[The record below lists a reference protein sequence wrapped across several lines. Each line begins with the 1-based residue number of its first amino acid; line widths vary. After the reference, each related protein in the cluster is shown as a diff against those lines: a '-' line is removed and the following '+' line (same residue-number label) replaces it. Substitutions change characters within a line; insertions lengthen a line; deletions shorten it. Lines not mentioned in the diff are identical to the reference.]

1 MIHSISQQLA
11 ESFKALHLP
20 VFIEEYKTSVSSWAL
35 EEKKGSLHHFSQNI
49 NVLTLQKTYQKIV
62 KAAQSILFTPDTS
75 VVKTP
80 EAPPEKPENVKK
92 SFLSNP
98 EKLKKYSKLKKEKTP
113 FSSLLTPSVLSFL
126 SKRSNEDSS
135 EVFIS
140 SLTYL
145 REFFKHQ
152 DKPNDLLTK
161 ANLKA
166 FQTAIDQEIR
176 LNWPQYKNKAA
187 AEQEE
192 LLKTTIAEMLEKVDH
207 LPLKGKYLYFGKL
220 GTDPK
225 VPVHPLIFLALKDQ
239 LPAELSDYLTHQDS
253 SKLATTLE
261 KKIFQSAKQQG
272 FLSEGFQ
279 EGFTSIQTVLQQ
291 VMSSANDAVET
302 SDSPLTKW
310 LISSLKEDAQELL
323 KENIPETLR
332 TWGDLLLNR
341 GIEECIHQFL
351 VHFLDQQKPFFLEQ
365 LNQCSRQGLDL
376 VSPLLTELF
385 LGSQEALQGEQ
396 LFWIEIAKEQDN
408 TYTLSFFS
416 NAVDDS
422 IHPTMQ
428 SATNQAKAI
437 PLVFKNINKETL
449 NRDFFYRF
457 LTYQA
462 WPHWKEGFSYSFSH
476 LYDWLKE
483 TCGEPVDCSLSTV
496 VPLPFSLSS
505 HKRDWLQ
512 LYLYHHLKEHRSE
525 LSTLFNYKISLH
537 ALCHLWPNIKEDLLQ
552 KKEAHLRQQMRS
564 LADVLSSSGAS
575 LYEQKKISLLELK
588 ELYATLWEVET
599 VLGEEEKAPPT
610 NSSLLLPQE
619 LHHLISQYLPEMSDL
634 KEKKEML
641 NVFLKSLLGE
651 EFDATIE
658 KLSEELASLPS
669 QSAKG
674 QSVERKAAEPPLRL
688 ETLYEWIEGLY
699 PKRISPLHLY
709 KTLIKLS
716 HLFNY
721 ALHLTLQIKLLNQ
734 LFSLYA
740 HLFLGAALPYTT
752 LLSLAIALAG
762 PYVLRQWIPHEL
774 FSTVHAI
781 YSLTREVSDYLIKRI
796 FINILPKIIK
806 PLIPEQELEKIRR
819 FARTI
824 QQRLTRVGE
833 LEFTITP
840 YHPTPKVMGTYSPAF
855 LREKKLPELVGPQSP
870 EMPVL
875 NMSPETFIGNVKEWT
890 LYADKLSESEAHC
903 YIHQCIRE
911 LPIPIGENKQ
921 WWDHQPPLVAMETL
935 HELLYR
941 LSTTTRAGDPS
952 RKNNAQLYV
961 SHYTLYAIMD
971 YLCRKLPEAHI
982 PQHLT
987 PNATGFIVWLQRPM
1001 GACTN
1006 PRTYKQLMDLLEYFD
1021 IDPTKT
1027 YTDKELSFMNDSSLF
1042 RHGINSIRMI
1052 DTLPKLSHTLYNYE
1066 QFTMA
1071 LDGTSRTAFWRA
1083 ELDYYLS
1090 LLQDEKVAKR
1100 LDLHFSKLQSTKN
1113 PSYYE
1118 KLQLLF
1124 QDPSLKESLAEK
1136 ADVSIKA
1143 DYLEGMSQL
1152 ADLPEDPRLGILPR
1166 SVYIL
1171 RLTHLLASSWQIL
1184 KKSEDASPPE
1194 LRIEKSRYLIAFPWL
1209 DAVGKKLHQLTG
1221 HIFHYEEFHSNIIS
1235 RSLVH
1240 PNTVC
1245 IEGLPSSK
1253 LEELAQTTHSK
1264 ASFFNRDRRDWG
1276 YSSRTQNEIVLKPK
1290 NYFPQASR
1298 EENRVLEMMR
1308 TDPAD
1313 QVVRALSFF
1322 SQAKH
1327 LLKNP
1332 HYFKLF
1338 QVLVH
1343 NTSALHKALI
1353 ERPSL
1358 AKEIGQQFGHLADYF
1373 SRQKEWNVS
1382 FELTRLAQEVLS
1394 HCQYYEPTAAD
1405 FFPDPTDLVL
1415 DQIIPFYRKVNRYII
1430 QDKYKNLL
1438 SDYLLLTPETIKP
1451 SQRKKIMHAIAR
1463 CAYAQSWLVLPPAEC
1478 KTVFYTWK
1486 AEIEKTIQE
1495 DGEFREKLLDEL
1507 ALDFFMQDTHY
1518 PEMHLAAWSG
1528 TFPLYRKKSLS
1539 LHLNPFSCPS
1549 TLGDLLSFKY
1559 VGGDWYRKLGQE
1571 EYQGDGFREDHI
1583 LWVQTDQEKPF
1594 IMHELPKEQPAKL
1607 YMSTKEGAQSS
1618 AVQIVD
1624 MSTWIP
1630 LGEISHQLSLLY
1642 WFQPSSAISVR
1653 LSTDHS
1659 KIEELRFD
1667 ELKLLFTLKTVEGVE
1682 RAFDQSGA
1690 APGYF
1695 ITPKQHHPIL
1705 VEHGQYL
1712 LLENEKKEKK
1722 VHLVTLSNE
1731 VLITAYLIRH
1741 LGHMNLAPWIRAQI
1755 QEICAGASKMG
1766 YKTYSLSESGELK
1779 SFDPEALLYLALFF
1793 HIQGDHTKSKDYF
1806 IQFKQWGNIHPFP
1819 ENVFATIEA
1828 FLLPLLLVQTPEA
1841 EKLLLELVTL
1851 RERNILL
1858 QHSQKEITCS
1868 SNLRKIL
1875 LTIATQA
1882 KYQSYL
1888 QKIERGMAPYLS
1900 PYDELFLLKSLLR
1913 ETSDFLSWI
1922 NWSQLHEYKLD
1933 WILELGLDN
1942 IAPRLLF
1949 LSKICNR
1956 YLSLRKLYE
1965 KESESWKSAASE
1977 LLLNQLF
1984 PLENNSPHPSPGQP
1998 DTSSYVKQTSL
2009 LKLFSSMTKKT
2020 AQERS
2025 LSTVKTLYFSFFEPC
2040 NLETLTLHP
2049 STLTPEFIQKHFFS
2063 LYRLAMN
2070 RVPTTWREDE
2080 EKKALFQRHLE
2091 WLKKHLPL
2099 MQGDFQKQSHFFL
2112 FDLLLTLLFS
2122 EKDREDFPSP
2132 PKLEKAKNLSEQL
2145 TNIFQIYQ
2153 RKICG
2158 RKIVS
2163 ISAKAFASTSTLK
2176 ATFELGK
2183 AAALRYVNISSGY
2196 SFYKPIADKAI
2207 SMFSSVLWP
2216 KNSPPALTVE
2226 SAPLPP
2232 SVSVELIN
2240 AMKEKESTISQQ
2252 MTSLLETYFDIT
2264 ILPEEPREPH
2274 RIEREDLSLNLEEG
2288 SIEKAIK
2295 ELNQNLEEFYARPQ
2309 PPQKAY
2315 QWKEGK
2321 NADLF
2326 IQELKALKIQAS
2338 TQLENDARAIEKIV
2352 DQSRKKPSKDA
2363 RLLSRLRKEEHLQKS
2378 LSFEEIL
2385 YAWAQGHLKGPNIDN
2400 LIFPYLIAASRWNFF
2415 SEQTDLLLASF
2426 SEKSL
2431 PLIAVELDR
2440 KRVYRFLKKRPLRLL
2455 QGKLLFE
2462 TKFKKLL
2469 WKNQSRQIDRLLT
2482 SSHQNL
2488 VVELI
2493 MGSGKTIFGIPLEGF
2508 VGADGEQL
2516 VINTWPASL
2525 AKTNIATALKQGT
2538 TIFGQVVHALE
2549 TSRSTKWTVHKA
2561 WALRMLFEQAIF
2573 QKEQINKIKEGL
2585 QALELSW
2592 LEMSLDIDIKFSRQF
2607 GTSNWIKILE
2617 HLRQA
2622 LKTLRLKAVNHV
2634 DEAHSAYQQ
2643 RKELNYPLGRSKTLP
2658 KRFVKFIE
2666 EVLWLLLQLEDF
2678 QHLLTIKKPQPSPL
2692 KPEEFSTHIAP
2703 ALAAAIVE
2711 LHSLHIPLQERESCQ
2726 EYLLGKATKIPD
2738 FVQKSP
2744 FRKELD
2750 LAKGLV
2756 TILLPG
2762 ALSKTINVNFASSQ
2776 TGNGEYARPA
2786 EGNNN
2791 PLEEA
2796 TIRNPFEALVK
2807 TGLLLAHNRLETSQ
2821 LEKLLSSLHQQAQA
2835 EAVAKSVPLEDT
2847 PTARLFGKEIPG
2859 HQLSPQIYEGTSS
2872 LYPPG
2877 ELQEIYQAMNRSDRL
2892 ILTYLSLC
2900 ISREIRY
2907 FDKNLSST
2915 SANFASMTAR
2925 TLGDTGTP
2933 FNDGEYLTGTKVLFD
2948 PGTNGESIDLILQ
2961 PGKASTHILKTE
2973 APLEILQELI
2983 EEFFAKNPKIRAIID
2998 RGALLNGLSSS
3009 LVASELLR
3017 YISRSRE
3024 EIKGVAFY
3032 SKDQCMIWEKGATS
3046 PIPIEQSSLKIE
3058 ERISYFPQPQTF
3070 GADILQI
3077 GDAVG
3082 LVTIGEDLGFSELA
3096 QAIWRFRGLRGA
3108 QTLVFVMTDRVKRQ
3122 ITNKESPTIQE
3133 IFAFAKINENQKLFE
3148 YYESSRKNMF
3158 NVIRRAVL
3166 DKMEFAPSIYDHL
3179 ALVKEFSSL
3188 IVHEIPQDPT
3198 ILFGS
3203 IDLYTEPENV
3213 FQALIETC
3221 YGKIK
3226 NSKSFTVEEK
3236 ENILLELK
3244 EQRKG
3249 QYPPLV
3255 HTYESNGALKADSL
3269 LDLNQTSQIEET
3281 TDQNN
3286 HREVDLQAEQELE
3299 INLDQQNSLSGQKP
3313 KPQVFCPWPT
3323 NLNPTQVTT
3332 WLIQSPSEKK
3342 VGSWWQGAIKI
3353 PMDSIGKVPPIFSLS
3368 EAFFQAEQPQMR
3380 FMAKTIAKRILA
3392 SNNIIHLQAPSGY
3405 PIDPFSFYQMPLL
3418 EALIIKEES
3427 KDRPE
3432 ILLLNQQECKYWRQK
3447 LKEDREGKYERDD
3460 SVKMCLYDLSTR
3472 MIVAEGFHPFETK
3485 HLQAILF
3492 KRALAQLR
3500 FLRGDVSF
3508 DKDLIEPLTQWIKH
3522 NLAACSQYAHY
3533 ISTLHGI
3540 TPLEGSQLN
3549 LIILQLEEAE
3559 KKIMKPN

>member
-1 MIHSISQQLA
+1 MIHSIFQQLT
-11 ESFKALHLP
+11 ESFKAPPLP
-20 VFIEEYKTSVSSWAL
+20 VFIEEYKTFLYSWGL
-35 EEKKGSLHHFSQNI
+35 NEKNGFLHHFSQHI
-49 NVLTLQKTYQKIV
+49 HILTLQKTYQKIV
-62 KAAQSILFTPDTS
+62 KAAQNILFIPDASTI
-75 VVKTP
+75 KAP
-80 EAPPEKPENVKK
+80 ETLPEKLENVKK

-98 EKLKKYSKLKKEKTP
+98 EKLKQYSKLEQQKTP
-113 FSSLLTPSVLSFL
+113 FSSLLTPSVLFFF
-126 SKRSNEDSS
+126 SKRSSEESS

-140 SLTYL
+140 SLSYL

-166 FQTAIDQEIR
+166 FQEAVEQEIR
-176 LNWPQYKNKAA
+176 LKWSEHKDKSA

-192 LLKTTIAEMLEKVDH
+192 LIETMITRMLEKVEH

-220 GTDPK
+220 GTHPK
-225 VPVHPLIFLALKDQ
+225 VPVHPLIFLALKNQ
-239 LPAELSDYLTHQDS
+239 LPAELSDYLIDQDS

-279 EGFTSIQTVLQQ
+279 EGFTSIQTVLQEI
-291 VMSSANDAVET
+291 MSSANDALET
-302 SDSPLTKW
+302 SDSPLTTW
-310 LISSLKEDAQELL
+310 LMQGLKEDAQELL

-341 GIEECIHQFL
+341 GIEECVHQFL
-351 VHFLDQQKPFFLEQ
+351 IHFLDEHKPFFLEQ

-376 VSPLLTELF
+376 VSPLLTELC
-385 LGSQEALQGEQ
+385 LGSQEALHGEQ
-396 LFWIEIAKEQDN
+396 LFWIEIAKEPDD

-416 NAVDDS
+416 NAADDD

-428 SATNQAKAI
+428 SATNQGKAI
-437 PLVFKNINKETL
+437 PLVFKNINKEKL
-449 NRDFFYRF
+449 NHDFFYRF

-462 WPHWKEGFSYSFSH
+462 WPHWKEGLSYSFSH
-476 LYDWLKE
+476 LCDWLKE

-496 VPLPFSLSS
+496 VPIPFSLSS

-512 LYLYHHLKEHRSE
+512 LYLYHHLKEHRPE
-525 LSTLFNYKISLH
+525 LSTLFNYEISLH

-552 KKEAHLRQQMRS
+552 KKEAHLRQQVRS
-564 LADVLSSSGAS
+564 LVDFLSAQGAS

-599 VLGEEEKAPPT
+599 VLGEEKAASPT

-619 LHHLISQYLPEMSDL
+619 LRHLISQYLPEMSDL

-651 EFDATIE
+651 EFEATIE
-658 KLSEELASLPS
+658 TLSEELVSLPS
-669 QSAKG
+669 QGARR
-674 QSVERKAAEPPLRL
+674 QSVEKKAAEPSLRL

-699 PKRISPLHLY
+699 PKRLSPLHIY
-709 KTLIKLS
+709 KTFIKLS

-721 ALHLTLQIKLLNQ
+721 TLHLTLQIKLLNQ

-762 PYVLRQWIPHEL
+762 PYVLRQWIPQEL
-774 FSTVHAI
+774 FSTVNAI

-806 PLIPEQELEKIRR
+806 PLVPEEELEKIRR

-824 QQRLTRVGE
+824 QQRLTREGE
-833 LEFTITP
+833 LQFTINP
-840 YHPTPKVMGTYSPAF
+840 YRPTPKVIGTYSPTF
-855 LREKKLPELVGPQSP
+855 LKEKKLPESVGLQHP

-875 NMSPETFIGNVKEWT
+875 NMSPETFLANVKRWT
-890 LYADKLSESEAHC
+890 LYADELSESEAHC
-903 YIHQCIRE
+903 YLHQCIRE

-921 WWDHQPPLVAMETL
+921 WWDHQPPLVAMEAL

-941 LSTTTRAGDPS
+941 LSTTTPAGNPLG
-952 RKNNAQLYV
+952 KKNAQLYV

-971 YLCRKLPEAHI
+971 YLCRKLPEARI
-982 PQHLT
+982 PKHLT
-987 PNATGFIVWLQRPM
+987 SNPTRLIVWLQSPTN
-1001 GACTN
+1001 GCTN
-1006 PRTYKQLMDLLEYFD
+1006 PRTYKQLMHLLEYFG
-1021 IDPTKT
+1021 IDPAKT
-1027 YTDKELSFMNDSSLF
+1027 YSDKELSLMNNSSLF
-1042 RHGINSIRMI
+1042 RHGLDSVRMT
-1052 DTLPKLSHTLYNYE
+1052 DTLPKLSRTSYNYE
-1066 QFTMA
+1066 QFIMT
-1071 LDGTSRTAFWRA
+1071 LDGESRSSAWRA
-1083 ELDYYLS
+1083 ELEYYLS

-1100 LDLHFSKLQSTKN
+1100 LELHFAKLQSIKN

-1124 QDPSLKESLAEK
+1124 QDPSLKESLAKK

-1143 DYLEGMSQL
+1143 DYLAEMSQL
-1152 ADLPEDPRLGILPR
+1152 ADSPEDPRLGILPR

-1171 RLTHLLASSWQIL
+1171 RLTHLLAASLQHL
-1184 KKSEDASPPE
+1184 NKSKDKFPPS
-1194 LRIEKSRYLIAFPWL
+1194 LNIEKTYYDSNFPWI

-1235 RSLVH
+1235 TSLPH
-1240 PNTVC
+1240 PNSV
-1245 IEGLPSSK
+1245 II
-1253 LEELAQTTHSK
+1253 EELPLTLEDLVQSTRST
-1264 ASFFNRDRRDWG
+1264 ASFFKPQRRDWG
-1276 YSSRTQNEIVLKPK
+1276 YSGRTQNEIVLEPK
-1290 NYFPQASR
+1290 NYFPHASK
-1298 EENRVLEMMR
+1298 EENRVLEMIR

-1332 HYFKLF
+1332 HYLQLF

-1358 AKEIGQQFGHLADYF
+1358 AKEIGQQFQLLVDYF

-1382 FELTRLAQEVLS
+1382 FRLTRLAQRVLS
-1394 HCQYYEPTAAD
+1394 HCQYYEPTAPD
-1405 FFPDPTDLVL
+1405 FFPDLTDLVL
-1415 DQIIPFYRKVNRYII
+1415 DQIVPFYRKTRQRKQI
-1430 QDKYKNLL
+1430 QDTYTTLL
-1438 SDYLLLTPETIKP
+1438 SDYLLLTPETVRP
-1451 SQRKKIMHAIAR
+1451 SQQKKMMQAIAR
-1463 CAYAQSWLVLPPAEC
+1463 SAYAQAAPDLPPVEC

-1486 AEIEKTIQE
+1486 AEIEKTLQE
-1495 DGEFREKLLDEL
+1495 DAEFRGELLDQL
-1507 ALDFFMQDTHY
+1507 ALDFFMQDTY
-1518 PEMHLAAWSG
+1518 PEMHLVPWSG
-1528 TFPLYRKKSLS
+1528 SFPLYRKKSLS
-1539 LHLNPFSCPS
+1539 LHLTPFFRPFIFHE
-1549 TLGDLLSFKY
+1549 LISFTY
-1559 VGGDWYRKLGQE
+1559 AGGDWYRRLKKE

-1583 LWVQTDQEKPF
+1583 LWVQTDKENPF
-1594 IMHELPKEQPAKL
+1594 IMHELPKEQPIKL
-1607 YMSTKEGAQSS
+1607 YMSAPEGAQSS
-1618 AVQIVD
+1618 PVKIVD

-1630 LGEISHQLSLLY
+1630 LEEINHQLSLLY
-1642 WFQPSSAISVR
+1642 WFQPSSTISVR
-1653 LSTDHS
+1653 LSKDHS

-1667 ELKLLFTLKTVEGVE
+1667 QLKLLFSLKTVEGVE

-1695 ITPKQHHPIL
+1695 ITPKQHHPTL

-1722 VHLVTLSNE
+1722 VHLIILSNE
-1731 VLITAYLIRH
+1731 VLIAAYFMRH
-1741 LGHMNLAPWIRAQI
+1741 LGHMNLAPWIKTQI

-1766 YKTYSLSESGELK
+1766 YKTYSFSESGELK

-1793 HIQGDHTKSKDYF
+1793 HIQGDHTKSKNYF

-1868 SNLRKIL
+1868 SNLKKIL

-1888 QKIERGMAPYLS
+1888 QKIERGIDPYLS
-1900 PYDELFLLKSLLR
+1900 PYDELFFLKSLLR

-1956 YLSLRKLYE
+1956 YLALRKLYE

-2009 LKLFSSMTKKT
+2009 FKLFSSMTKKT

-2025 LSTVKTLYFSFFEPC
+2025 LSTAKTLYFSFFEPC

-2070 RVPTTWREDE
+2070 RVPTPWREDE

-2132 PKLEKAKNLSEQL
+2132 PRLEKAKNLPEQL
-2145 TNIFQIYQ
+2145 SNIFHIYQ

-2163 ISAKAFASTSTLK
+2163 ISAKAFASTSALK

-2183 AAALRYVNISSGY
+2183 AAALKYVKFSSGY
-2196 SFYKPIADKAI
+2196 SFYRPIADKAI
-2207 SMFSSVLWP
+2207 SMFSSVFWSKKSSL
-2216 KNSPPALTVE
+2216 AITAE
-2226 SAPLPP
+2226 SAPLAP
-2232 SVSVELIN
+2232 SGSLELIN
-2240 AMKEKESTISQQ
+2240 TMKEKESEISRQ

-2274 RIEREDLSLNLEEG
+2274 HIEREDLALNLEEG

-2295 ELNQNLEEFYARPQ
+2295 ELNQDLEEFYARPQ

-2326 IQELKALKIQAS
+2326 IQELKALKVQSSA
-2338 TQLENDARAIEKIV
+2338 QLENDARAIEQIIH
-2352 DQSRKKPSKDA
+2352 QSRKKPSKDE
-2363 RLLSRLRKEEHLQKS
+2363 RLLSRLRKEEHLQKT

-2385 YAWAQGHLKGPNIDN
+2385 YAWAQGNLKGPNVDN
-2400 LIFPYLIAASRWNFF
+2400 LLFSYLIAASRWNFF
-2415 SEQTDLLLASF
+2415 SEQTDPLLASF

-2431 PLIAVELDR
+2431 PLLALELDR
-2440 KRVYRFLKKRPLRLL
+2440 KRVYRFLKTKPLRLL

-2482 SSHQNL
+2482 SSHRNL

-2493 MGSGKTIFGIPLEGF
+2493 MGSGKTIYGMPLEDY
-2508 VGADGEQL
+2508 VGSDGEQL
-2516 VINTWPASL
+2516 VLNTWPAAL
-2525 AKTNIATALKQGT
+2525 AKTNIATALKQGA
-2538 TIFGQVVHALE
+2538 TIFGQIVHALDI
-2549 TSRSTKWTVHKA
+2549 SRSTQWTVHKA
-2561 WALRMLFEQAIF
+2561 WALRTLFEQAIL

-2592 LEMSLDIDIKFSRQF
+2592 LEMSLDIDNKFSRQF
-2607 GTSNWIKILE
+2607 GTTSWVKIIE

-2622 LKTLRLKAVNHV
+2622 LKILRLKAVNHV

-2703 ALAAAIVE
+2703 SLASAILE
-2711 LHSLHIPLQERESCQ
+2711 IPSLHIPFEEREDCR
-2726 EYLLGKATKIPD
+2726 EYLLGKASKIPD
-2738 FVQKSP
+2738 FVLKSP
-2744 FRKELD
+2744 FRKEID
-2750 LAKGLV
+2750 LAKGLL
-2756 TILLPG
+2756 TILLPS
-2762 ALSKTINVNFASSQ
+2762 ALSKTINVNFAPSL

-2807 TGLLLAHNRLETSQ
+2807 TGLLLVHNRLGKSQ
-2821 LEKLLSSLHQQAQA
+2821 LEKLLISLHEQAQA
-2835 EAVAKSVPLEDT
+2835 EALAKSVPLQDT
-2847 PTARLFGKEIPG
+2847 PTALLFAKELPG
-2859 HQLSPQIYEGTSS
+2859 CQLSPQIYEGTTA
-2872 LYPPG
+2872 LYPPE
-2877 ELQEIYQAMNRSDRL
+2877 ELQEIYQAMNKSDRL
-2892 ILTYLSLC
+2892 ILSYLSLC

-2907 FDKNLSST
+2907 FDNNLSST

-2925 TLGDTGTP
+2925 TLGGTGTP
-2933 FNDGEYLTGTKVLFD
+2933 FNEGEYLTGTKVLFD
-2948 PGTNGESIDLILQ
+2948 PGTNGESIDLLLK
-2961 PGKASTHILKTE
+2961 PGKASTRILKTE

-2983 EEFFAKNPKIRAIID
+2983 EEFFAKNPNIRAIID

-3009 LVASELLR
+3009 LVAEQLLR

-3024 EIKGVAFY
+3024 EIKGIAFY
-3032 SKDQCMIWEKGATS
+3032 SKDQCMIWEKGAPS
-3046 PIPIEQSSLKIE
+3046 PIPIEQSSLNIE

-3070 GADILQI
+3070 GADIPQV

-3082 LVTIGEDLGFSELA
+3082 VVTIGEDLGFSELA

-3108 QTLVFVMTDRVKRQ
+3108 QTLVFVMTERVKRQ
-3122 ITNKESPTIQE
+3122 ITNKELPTIQE
-3133 IFAFAKINENQKLFE
+3133 IFAFAKINENQQLFE
-3148 YYESSRKNMF
+3148 YYESARKNMF
-3158 NVIRRAVL
+3158 NVVRRAVL
-3166 DKMEFAPSIYDHL
+3166 DKMKFAPSVYDHL

-3188 IVHEIPQDPT
+3188 IIHKIPQDPT

-3203 IDLYTEPENV
+3203 IDRYTEPENV
-3213 FQALIETC
+3213 FQALIQTC

-3244 EQRKG
+3244 GQCKG

-3255 HTYESNGALKADSL
+3255 HTYESNGMIKADSL
-3269 LDLNQTSQIEET
+3269 LDLNQTSQVEQT

-3299 INLDQQNSLSGQKP
+3299 INLDQQNSLAGQKP
-3313 KPQVFCPWPT
+3313 KAQVFCPWPS
-3323 NLNPTQVTT
+3323 NLNPTQVAT

-3342 VGSWWQGAIKI
+3342 AGSWWKGALKI
-3353 PMDSIGKVPPIFSLS
+3353 PIDSIGTVPPIFSLS
-3368 EAFFQAEQPQMR
+3368 EAFLQAEQPQMHL
-3380 FMAKTIAKRILA
+3380 MAKTIAKRIFA
-3392 SNNIIHLQAPSGY
+3392 SNNIIHLQAPNGY

-3418 EALIIKEES
+3418 EALIIKEEK

-3432 ILLLNQQECKYWRQK
+3432 ILLLNQQECMYWRQK

-3508 DKDLIEPLTQWIKH
+3508 DKDLISPLTQWIKH

-3540 TPLEGSQLN
+3540 VPLEGSQLN

-3559 KKIMKPN
+3559 KKAHR